1 MQGRDKRSVGSTV
14 TKPALR
20 FGLVSF
26 GLVALLAAGMW
37 WVGLDP
43 LLAWL
48 LSITLITFLAYGY
61 DKAIA
66 GSRQVRVP
74 EGVLLALALAGGTL
88 GALAGMQVFRHK
100 TRKTSFR
107 LRLWLIA
114 AAQVALIALYF
125 VALSPNI

>member
-1 MQGRDKRSVGSTV
+1 M

-26 GLVALLAAGMW
+26 GLVVVLTAGIW
-37 WVGLDP
+37 WIGLDP

-88 GALAGMQVFRHK
+88 GALAGMQIFRHK

-107 LRLWLIA
+107 LRFWLIA
-114 AAQVALIALYF
+114 AAQVTLIALYF
-125 VALSPNI
+125 GAIKPNI